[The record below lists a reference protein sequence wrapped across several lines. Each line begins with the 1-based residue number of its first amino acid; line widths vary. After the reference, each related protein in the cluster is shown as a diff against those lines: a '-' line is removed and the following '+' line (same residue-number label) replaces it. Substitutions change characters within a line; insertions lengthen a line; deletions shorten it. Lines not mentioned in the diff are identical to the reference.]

1 MAEGYHPYTWVLWLA
16 AATLATLSTRNPLY
30 LVIILLAAGFVF
42 AVLLRRDAGPAA
54 GSAAAARSSLWKPV
68 VRLALFLGLFTL
80 LFNALTVHFGDR
92 ILFTLPA
99 GWPVIGGPVTLEA
112 VLYGVSTAL
121 SFVALIL
128 VFTVFNSAVGTHNVL
143 RMVPAF
149 AYHAGVALTIAL
161 SFIPQTLV
169 AWQELREAQ
178 RLRGVRVRG
187 LADVQP
193 LMVSLLAIGLDR
205 AIQLA
210 ESMDARGFGG
220 VAAPA
225 PARER
230 RLLSAG
236 TILALLLLLTGLLLR
251 TFRLDRGWG
260 GLVLMAA
267 GALVLAVVFRRQ
279 GRRIHRTHYR
289 RWLWRQHDTLVAGG
303 SAVLLVALVALGIA
317 LPDALFY
324 YPYPPYP
331 LIPSFQPLL
340 GLLYA
345 VILLP
350 ALLLPP
356 APVLAPD
363 A

>member
-16 AATLATLSTRNPLY
+16 AATLATLTTRNPLY
-30 LVIILLAAGFVF
+30 LAIVLLAVSFVF

-80 LFNALTVHFGDR
+80 VFNALTVHFGDR
-92 ILFTLPA
+92 ILFSLPS

-128 VFTVFNSAVGTHNVL
+128 AFTVFNSAVGTHNVL

-178 RLRGVRVRG
+178 RLRGMRVRG

-220 VAAPA
+220 VAEPA

-230 RLLSAG
+230 RLMSAG
-236 TILALLLLLTGLLLR
+236 TVLALLLLLAGLLLR
-251 TFRLDRGWG
+251 TFRLDRGWV

-267 GALVLAVVFRRQ
+267 GALVLAIVFRTQ

-289 RWLWRQHDTLVAGG
+289 RWMWRQHDTVVAGG
-303 SAVLLVALVALGIA
+303 SALLLIALLVLGSV

-331 LIPSFQPLL
+331 LIPTFQPIL

-350 ALLLPP
+350 ALLLPT

>member
-1 MAEGYHPYTWVLWLA
+1 MAEGYHPYTWVVWLA
-16 AATLATLSTRNPLY
+16 AATLATLTTRNPLY
-30 LVIILLAAGFVF
+30 LTIILFAAGFVF
-42 AVLLRRDAGPAA
+42 AVLLRRDAGQAT
-54 GSAAAARSSLWKPV
+54 GSAAARSTLWKPV
-68 VRLALFLGLFTL
+68 VRLALFLGLFTI
-80 LFNALTVHFGDR
+80 LFNTLTVHFGDH
-92 ILFTLPA
+92 ILFSLPA
-99 GWPVIGGPVTLEA
+99 NWPVIGGPITLEA

-121 SFVALIL
+121 SFMVLIL
-128 VFTVFNSAVGTHNVL
+128 VFTVFNSAVGTQNVL

-149 AYHAGVALTIAL
+149 AYQAGVTLTIAL

-193 LMVSLLAIGLDR
+193 LVVSLLAIGLDR

-220 VAAPA
+220 VMTPP

-236 TILALLLLLTGLLLR
+236 TVLGLLLLLAGLLLR
-251 TFRLDRGWG
+251 TVQLDRGWG
-260 GLVLMAA
+260 GLVLMGM
-267 GALVLAVVFRRQ
+267 GALVLVAIFRRQ
-279 GRRIHRTHYR
+279 GRRMHRTDYR
-289 RWLWRQHDTLVAGG
+289 RWLWRRNDTVVTAGAG
-303 SAVLLVALVALGIA
+303 LQLVALVALGVIA
-317 LPDALFY
+317 PGALFY

-331 LIPSFQPLL
+331 LAPSFQPFL
-340 GLLYA
+340 GLVYA
-345 VILLP
+345 VALLP

-356 APVLAPD
+356 APVPVPEA
-363 A
+363 